1 MKIGQLSQQSGVSVD
16 TIRYYERRGLI
27 PAATR
32 TASGYRHYSE
42 RDISRLQFIVHSK
55 DLGFTLEE
63 IAQLLALRSNGRNCA
78 DIRAVAKAKAAE
90 IATRITQ
97 LARMQEVLE
106 NLADQCANKTDSDPC
121 PILKSLEKHP

>member
-42 RDISRLQFIVHSK
+42 RDVSRLQFIVHSK

-78 DIRAVAKAKAAE
+78 EIRAVAKAKAAE

-97 LARMQEVLE
+97 LARMQAVLE